1 MKLTIV
7 NMASVDR
14 AAFRNAVR
22 AIAMQVTSDFQ
33 PEWGVGA
40 TIRTLTLSRL
50 PNKAR
55 IEGRHDA
62 ILYVGDSS
70 EDPNTGIEGALGY
83 HSANHRDVPYGF
95 VYMDVVRE
103 YDEEWTTTLSH
114 EVLELLADPSAALT
128 VTGPD
133 PKNHKHMVHRDLEVC
148 DPVQGDFYELFGI
161 KVSNFVNRAYFGL
174 TGGTAT
180 TNFMELELAPFG
192 VRPGGY
198 YQYEDGNQVFQ
209 VQGARAQ
216 EMKAKRDVARAKMG
230 KGRRNARRAARY
242 QT

>member
-1 MKLTIV
+1 MKMTIV

-14 AAFRNAVR
+14 TAFRNAIR
-22 AIAMQVTSDFQ
+22 AIATQVTSDFQ

-40 TIRTLTLSRL
+40 TIHNITLTKL
-50 PNKAR
+50 PTKAR

-70 EDPNTGIEGALGY
+70 EDPNTGIDGALGY

-133 PKNHKHMVHRDLEVC
+133 PKRHTHMVHRDLEVC
-148 DPVQGDFYELFGI
+148 DPVQGDSYEITGI

-174 TGGTAT
+174 VGGSPS
-180 TNFMELELAPFG
+180 TNFLELELAAFG

-198 YQYEDGNQVFQ
+198 FQYEDGNQVLQ
-209 VQGARAQ
+209 VQGARAL
-216 EMKAKRDVARAKMG
+216 EMKAKRDVARLKMG
-230 KGRRNARRAARY
+230 KGRRNARRAARF
-242 QT
+242 QP